1 MNIGIFGDSYAS
13 ENIFEPHNYLGWPE
27 ILDHTNVYKVT
38 NYSIPGSNL
47 YFSWKLFIENHK
59 KYDANIFLV
68 TNFGRKY
75 VKAIPDYSRTARHI
89 PNLYTIPSRKS
100 FLKYIL
106 DEEEKDRVK
115 NIYDALEKYFIYL
128 QDDECDELVDKALVS
143 YAKTLT
149 DNTIFIPCFDGYEQ
163 WPLVEIFREENS
175 KMGAYEM
182 YHSKDIHFGSI
193 VDDYQ
198 LTDARVC
205 HMTKRNNE
213 IFAEKII
220 QAIKEKNFSFK
231 FKKEDFE
238 FDSLGPKDINDYIV
252 WKNIN
257 EDFDIR

>member
-1 MNIGIFGDSYAS
+1 M
-13 ENIFEPHNYLGWPE
+13 
-27 ILDHTNVYKVT
+27 
-38 NYSIPGSNL
+38 
-47 YFSWKLFIENHK
+47 
-59 KYDANIFLV
+59 
-68 TNFGRKY
+68 
-75 VKAIPDYSRTARHI
+75 
-89 PNLYTIPSRKS
+89 
-100 FLKYIL
+100 
-106 DEEEKDRVK
+106 
-115 NIYDALEKYFIYL
+115 EKYFIYL

-231 FKKEDFE
+231 FKKED
-238 FDSLGPKDINDYIV
+238 YITLNELEIKLNYPELLDWFTIKV
-252 WKNIN
+252 NLPRRRANRTNVNNFNIIKTV
-257 EDFDIR
+257 DFGNRP